1 MRKIFLFIAFI
12 SMYFLGQAQY
22 APTSSKTRFVN
33 GIGLSTKDTASLSNA
48 GDTLA
53 MIVGKDSLVYFK
65 YKGYWKPI
73 AYNSSLNSYVKY
85 SDTSSMLS
93 PYQRSFS
100 AMKYSDTAT
109 MLSSYYNKT
118 ATNSLLNTKLNTSD
132 TATMLSGYKTYYPRN
147 AISGGTGISYNSS
160 TGVITNTSS
169 GTVTSVATN
178 NGSGITGGT
187 ITTSGTI
194 AADTSVLAT
203 RLRVQKGIDS
213 INANVSL
220 KLNISDTANMLSG
233 YKTYYPRN
241 AISGGTGITYNA
253 GTGVITNSSPSSGGT
268 VTSVATD
275 ATMTGGTITTSGT
288 LKVDTTVMAT
298 RLRVQK
304 GIDSV
309 SANINLRVKYS
320 DTATML
326 SSYYNKTAT
335 DSKLAL
341 KLNISDTATMLSPYA
356 RTLALG
362 GYIPY
367 TGATGAIDL
376 NAKTVVNISHLG
388 INTTTVPTI
397 LLRAIGDNNSTS
409 RIAMRGYS
417 SDANS
422 SSIRVT
428 KFRGTA
434 ASPQAPLSG
443 DGLGKFELA
452 GYGTTSSDGYP
463 QASFEGIATENW
475 GATARGAKVQ
485 VKVTPNTTTTQAI
498 ALTINQ
504 DKSAVFENSITGT
517 SLIKTGGTSSQF
529 LKADGSVDANAYLN
543 ISDTATMLSGY
554 KTYYPRNA
562 ISGGT
567 GITYNASTGVIT
579 NSSPSTGGTV
589 TSVATDATMTGGTI
603 TTTGT
608 LKVDTTIMATR
619 LRVQKGIDSLG
630 AVKLN
635 ISDTATMLS
644 GYKTYYPRAALSAG
658 TGISYNA
665 STGVITNSSPST
677 GGTVTSVATNTG
689 SGITGG
695 TITTSGTIAA
705 DTSVLSTKANV
716 TASLLSKVSSVS
728 ATSPIASSGG
738 LTPTISISQ
747 SSGSTN
753 GYLSSTD
760 WNTFN
765 NKGSGSV
772 TSIATDATMTGGT
785 ITTSGTLKV
794 DTSVMATR
802 LRVQKGIDS
811 LGAAK
816 QTALNGT
823 GFVKASGTTISYDNS
838 TYYLASNPSG
848 FITGNQTITLSGDV
862 SGSGATA
869 ITTTIGSLKV
879 TNGMLAGTINYSK
892 MDATTVPTWNQN
904 TTGTAANITATSNST
919 ITTLSALSLPYSQLT
934 GTPSLSGY
942 VTSVTGTSPIVSSG
956 GTTPAISIPAATSS
970 VNGYL
975 TSTDWNTFN
984 GKQGTITLTTTGSS
998 GAATLVGATLNIP
1011 NYGSALSGYVPYT
1024 GATTTLNLGL
1034 QLLRFNSGFNIYNDG
1049 ATLAFTDNG
1058 GINGFK
1064 SNFTTGAFNQLG
1076 TGAFTLTGA
1085 LSGTSAS
1092 FSSNLTAYGTLL
1104 IGQTGVTNGII
1115 NSNDGMYFNIDADA
1129 SGSTP
1134 EFAFGKG
1141 RSGTSGGTTFLT
1153 ITNSGNLGLGVTPS
1167 AWYST
1172 MKAITVQGS
1181 NGNGSSWYSGG
1192 SQDLVL
1198 FANGYYD
1205 AAATPTRNGTG
1216 GTAQYRMT
1224 NAQHSWW
1231 IDATTTG
1238 AISLTQAM
1246 TLDASG
1252 NLGIGTTSPNTILHI
1267 SKSDNGNTYPSAAAI
1282 NVSNFDGGAFG
1293 RTTGINFSIGSGVS
1307 SELLAGVYG
1316 VYTGYTSSV
1325 AGALTFITNNGS
1337 SSFAE
1342 RMRITSG
1349 GNVLIG
1355 TTTDA
1360 GYLLDVNGTGRF
1372 SGALS
1377 GTSASFSS
1385 SVTANAS
1392 SFITNSTTYNT
1403 GLLNVLTLAQN
1414 VNGNGTNQIGLT
1426 FRHIDYGNGVSW
1438 YPASIVAN
1446 KYYDGTNFSG
1456 ELWFQVKAAS
1466 SSQSTLPVTALTIA
1480 STGAATF
1487 SSTLGING
1495 VSDNIKSGTY
1505 TPTVT
1510 KEVGSM
1516 TSISAASATY
1526 TRVGNVVTVVA
1537 TFTGTPDSGTNQY
1550 NALSMTLPI
1559 NTNSANGNGNIVA
1572 QTIGGIPSACGI
1584 VYGYT
1589 TSTVYFDINTN
1600 YPAPNTQFVV
1610 SFQYQVT
1617 L

>member
-213 INANVSL
+213 VNANVSL

-275 ATMTGGTITTSGT
+275 ATMTGGTITTTGT

-376 NAKTVVNISHLG
+376 NAKTVVNISKLG

-397 LLRAIGDNNSTS
+397 SLRAIGDNNSTS

-554 KTYYPRNA
+554 KTYYPR
-562 ISGGT
+562 
-567 GITYNASTGVIT
+567 
-579 NSSPSTGGTV
+579 
-589 TSVATDATMTGGTI
+589 
-603 TTTGT
+603 
-608 LKVDTTIMATR
+608 
-619 LRVQKGIDSLG
+619 
-630 AVKLN
+630 
-635 ISDTATMLS
+635 
-644 GYKTYYPRAALSAG
+644 AALSAG
-658 TGISYNA
+658 TGITYNA

-705 DTSVLSTKANV
+705 DTSVL
-716 TASLLSKVSSVS
+716 
-728 ATSPIASSGG
+728 
-738 LTPTISISQ
+738 
-747 SSGSTN
+747 
-753 GYLSSTD
+753 
-760 WNTFN
+760 
-765 NKGSGSV
+765 
-772 TSIATDATMTGGT
+772 
-785 ITTSGTLKV
+785 
-794 DTSVMATR
+794 ATR

-816 QTALNGT
+816 
-823 GFVKASGTTISYDNS
+823 I
-838 TYYLASNPSG
+838 
-848 FITGNQTITLSGDV
+848 
-862 SGSGATA
+862 SGS
-869 ITTTIGSLKV
+869 
-879 TNGMLAGTINYSK
+879 GTINYIPKFTSSSAIGNSLIY
-892 MDATTVPTWNQN
+892 DNGTSIGINYTNPTPLGGFVINN
-904 TTGTAANITATSNST
+904 SNSYLQLVVGD
-919 ITTLSALSLPYSQLT
+919 ITTPTNNAGLYLRGTVKNGISVSSGSELGFFGAGGGINQWGIFYSNGNFGINSSSDNGYKFQLT
-934 GTPSLSGY
+934 GSSFFNTQGTSGLNVSGY
-942 VTSVTGTSPIVSSG
+942 QPTNFINLNNVLSANNRTFSLIAGINSVGYDGFSILDTYANATRFSIDNNGITSISSRLNVNGATDDGSTALNVSGAGKFTGNVSSDG
-956 GTTPAISIPAATSS
+956 ILIARTTTNGNSFYSTNGTDSDIGIFVQTNNIRFSNSGTYSSIDFTTA
-970 VNGYL
+970 
-975 TSTDWNTFN
+975 
-984 GKQGTITLTTTGSS
+984 GTIRL
-998 GAATLVGATLNIP
+998 
-1011 NYGSALSGYVPYT
+1011 ALSYT
-1024 GATTTLNLGL
+1024 GAITM
-1034 QLLRFNSGFNIYNDG
+1034 SS
-1049 ATLAFTDNG
+1049 LA
-1058 GINGFK
+1058 
-1064 SNFTTGAFNQLG
+1064 G
-1076 TGAFTLTGA
+1076 TG
-1085 LSGTSAS
+1085 SR
-1092 FSSNLTAYGTLL
+1092 
-1104 IGQTGVTNGII
+1104 IVV
-1115 NSNDGMYFNIDADA
+1115 ADA
-1129 SGSTP
+1129 SGTLS
-1134 EFAFGKG
+1134 A
-1141 RSGTSGGTTFLT
+1141 TT
-1153 ITNSGNLGLGVTPS
+1153 
-1167 AWYST
+1167 
-1172 MKAITVQGS
+1172 
-1181 NGNGSSWYSGG
+1181 
-1192 SQDLVL
+1192 
-1198 FANGYYD
+1198 
-1205 AAATPTRNGTG
+1205 AAAT
-1216 GTAQYRMT
+1216 
-1224 NAQHSWW
+1224 
-1231 IDATTTG
+1231 
-1238 AISLTQAM
+1238 
-1246 TLDASG
+1246 
-1252 NLGIGTTSPNTILHI
+1252 
-1267 SKSDNGNTYPSAAAI
+1267 
-1282 NVSNFDGGAFG
+1282 
-1293 RTTGINFSIGSGVS
+1293 
-1307 SELLAGVYG
+1307 
-1316 VYTGYTSSV
+1316 
-1325 AGALTFITNNGS
+1325 
-1337 SSFAE
+1337 
-1342 RMRITSG
+1342 
-1349 GNVLIG
+1349 
-1355 TTTDA
+1355 
-1360 GYLLDVNGTGRF
+1360 
-1372 SGALS
+1372 
-1377 GTSASFSS
+1377 
-1385 SVTANAS
+1385 
-1392 SFITNSTTYNT
+1392 
-1403 GLLNVLTLAQN
+1403 
-1414 VNGNGTNQIGLT
+1414 
-1426 FRHIDYGNGVSW
+1426 
-1438 YPASIVAN
+1438 
-1446 KYYDGTNFSG
+1446 
-1456 ELWFQVKAAS
+1456 
-1466 SSQSTLPVTALTIA
+1466 
-1480 STGAATF
+1480 
-1487 SSTLGING
+1487 
-1495 VSDNIKSGTY
+1495 SGTY
-1505 TPTVT
+1505 TPTITLVT
-1510 KEVGSM
+1510 NAASSTARVCQYMRVGS
-1516 TSISAASATY
+1516 
-1526 TRVGNVVTVVA
+1526 VVTVSGYVTVTA
-1537 TFTGTPDSGTNQY
+1537 TTPAASSRIY
-1550 NALSMTLPI
+1550 MSLPI
-1559 NTNSANGNGNIVA
+1559 S
-1572 QTIGGIPSACGI
+1572 SSF
-1584 VYGYT
+1584 
-1589 TSTVYFDINTN
+1589 TSTAQAGGAGGVPGGADIGTVIFANSTS
-1600 YPAPNTQFVV
+1600 TTV
-1610 SFQYQVT
+1610 SMDFLPVSGATDYWFSYTYQI